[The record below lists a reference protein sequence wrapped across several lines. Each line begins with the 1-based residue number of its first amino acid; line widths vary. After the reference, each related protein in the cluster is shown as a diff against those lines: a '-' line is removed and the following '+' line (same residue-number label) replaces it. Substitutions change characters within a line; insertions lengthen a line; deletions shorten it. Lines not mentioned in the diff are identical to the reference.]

1 MKLASAVVSVTRTQR
16 GRYFWAAWWT
26 GEPCVSP
33 FRKPDA
39 ANGGARSEGEA
50 RVEAERVAARHLT
63 PIEAY
68 WARAFT
74 RVLRGEPAPP
84 RKPPRTPSAARDV
97 ERPLSAH
104 AVLGIEPG
112 ASSTEIRAAYK
123 RRALATHPDQ
133 GGSDEA
139 FCAVQRA
146 YEKLNGTSGRRGRRR
161 E

>member
-1 MKLASAVVSVTRTQR
+1 VELASAVVSVTRTQR

-26 GEPCVSP
+26 GAPNASP

-39 ANGGARSEGEA
+39 ANGGARSEAEA
-50 RVEAERVAARHLT
+50 LVEAERVAQRHLT
-63 PIEAY
+63 LIEAY
-68 WARAFT
+68 WARAFS

-84 RKPPRTPSAARDV
+84 RKPPRTRSAAREV
-97 ERPLSAH
+97 ARPLSAH

-133 GGSDEA
+133 GGSGEA
-139 FCAVQRA
+139 FRAVQCA
-146 YEKLNGTSGRRGRRR
+146 YEKLNGTASRRGRRA
-161 E
+161 

>member
-1 MKLASAVVSVTRTQR
+1 VELTSAVVSVTRTQR

-26 GEPCVSP
+26 GAPSVSP

-39 ANGGARSEGEA
+39 ANGGARSEAEA
-50 RVEAERVAARHLT
+50 LAQAERVAARHLT
-63 PIEAY
+63 LVEPY

-84 RKPPRTPSAARDV
+84 RKEPRSRSAPHDV

-112 ASSTEIRAAYK
+112 ASSAEIRTAYK
-123 RRALATHPDQ
+123 RRALVTHPDQ
-133 GGSDEA
+133 GGSDDA
-139 FCAVQRA
+139 FRAVQRA
-146 YEKLNGTSGRRGRRR
+146 YEKLNGTHGRRTRRR
-161 E
+161 

>member
-1 MKLASAVVSVTRTQR
+1 MQLASAVVSITRTQR

-26 GEPCVSP
+26 GAPSESP

-39 ANGGARSEGEA
+39 ANGGAQSEAEA
-50 RVEAERVAARHLT
+50 LAEAERVAARHLT

-74 RVLRGEPAPP
+74 RVLRGESPPSRREPRAP
-84 RKPPRTPSAARDV
+84 AARPV
-97 ERPLSAH
+97 VQASSSAH
-104 AVLGIEPG
+104 GVLGVAPG
-112 ASSTEIRAAYK
+112 ASSAEIRAAYK

-139 FCAVQRA
+139 FRAVQRA
-146 YEKLNGTSGRRGRRR
+146 YERLNGTSGRRVRRR
-161 E
+161 